1 MLIVMD
7 AHATA
12 EQIEQ
17 VCRAVTALGYSPH
30 AMPGPTRTAIGIT
43 GNRGPIVEADAIER
57 LPGVRELIS
66 VTAPYKLV
74 SREFHEADTVVRV
87 GEALGAAQPIDIG
100 GAAVAV
106 IAGPCTVESRD
117 QVLEVALAVKQ
128 AGALML
134 RGGAYKPRTSPYAFQ
149 GLGIEGLRLLA
160 EAGEVTGLPVVT
172 EIMDAETLP
181 MILSCADM
189 LQIGARNMQNY
200 PLLKAVGRS
209 GRPILLKRGFAA
221 TVQDLLLAAEY
232 ILAEGNPHVVLCER
246 GIRTFDDSARFTLDL
261 HAVPLIKQLSH
272 LPIIVD
278 PSHASGRANR
288 VVPLARA
295 AVAAGADG
303 LIVEVHHAPA
313 LATCDG
319 EQALTPPTF
328 ATMMHQIERIAAAI
342 DRPLAV
348 PTMGLIA

>member
-1 MLIVMD
+1 MLVVMD

-12 EQIEQ
+12 GQIEQ
-17 VCRAVTALGYSPH
+17 VCRAIAELGYTPH

-43 GNRGPIVEADAIER
+43 GNRGPIVDADRIGR
-57 LPGVRELIS
+57 LPGVRELIR

-87 GEALGAAQPIDIG
+87 GDAEIG

-106 IAGPCTVESRD
+106 IAGPCTVESRE
-117 QVLEVALAVKQ
+117 QLLAVARAVRK
-128 AGALML
+128 AGAVAL

-149 GLGIEGLRLLA
+149 GLGLEGLRLLA
-160 EAGEVTGLPVVT
+160 EARDLTGLPVVT

-181 MILSCADM
+181 AALECADM
-189 LQIGARNMQNY
+189 LQVGARNMQNY

-209 GRPILLKRGFAA
+209 GRPVLLKRGFAA
-221 TVQDLLLAAEY
+221 TVKDLLLAAEY
-232 ILAEGNPHVVLCER
+232 ILAEGNPQVVLCER
-246 GIRTFDDSARFTLDL
+246 GIRTFDDGARFTLDL

-278 PSHASGRANR
+278 PSHASGRAAR

-313 LATCDG
+313 FAACDG

-328 ATMMHQIERIAAAI
+328 AAMMNQVERIAAAI

-348 PTMGLIA
+348 STVSTI